1 MSIICI
7 EWAHSLLWKGVRMM
21 LKRSML
27 VLCAIAFLALGAC
40 GSPNGKNSG
49 LLTDEEIGKYESLY
63 LMDDET
69 VFNELGVSEKDID
82 RESDYGKGAAK
93 IGSYVLKEPRSIAG
107 ADFEMT
113 LTTSTLEPEG
123 LYGVRFHTS
132 FMEKEDAQAAVKA
145 IYEQAVERYGEPFH
159 DAYSPS
165 YLSNQLDD
173 PTHGFESWEVGEF
186 TELNLQLFDVTNAAN
201 FSPDWDYRYSL
212 DIEYRVRRTVDGKL
226 LTVDEVLEMVKDIQQ
241 K

>member
-1 MSIICI
+1 M
-7 EWAHSLLWKGVRMM
+7 
-21 LKRSML
+21 KRSMF
-27 VLCAIAFLALGAC
+27 VLCLAVLIALGAC
-40 GSPNGKNSG
+40 GGPNGKNSG

-63 LMDDET
+63 LTESGSALSA
-69 VFNELGVSEKDID
+69 LGFAEKDID
-82 RESDYGKGAAK
+82 KDGKGYEALSSAGAYPVK
-93 IGSYVLKEPRSIAG
+93 APRSMAGVDFRQVVLTSIA
-107 ADFEMT
+107 
-113 LTTSTLEPEG
+113 EPEG
-123 LYGVRFHTS
+123 LYGVRFYAN

-212 DIEYRVRRTVDGKL
+212 DIEYRVRRIVDGKL
-226 LTVDEVLEMVKDIQQ
+226 LTVDEVLEMVKAIQQ